1 MDRWSERWARLHIAF
16 FPVGALVVTWLLT
29 VPAGAWSWNN
39 RADLDLAGTLAPL
52 GAFAYGSITFV
63 IEWSVRMIFWALAQ
77 RKKDR
82 EKIAAAARAEE
93 RERIVREM
101 AKRGIE
107 IPPEVLA
114 VPAER
119 E

>member
-1 MDRWSERWARLHIAF
+1 
-16 FPVGALVVTWLLT
+16 
-29 VPAGAWSWNN
+29 
-39 RADLDLAGTLAPL
+39 
-52 GAFAYGSITFV
+52 
-63 IEWSVRMIFWALAQ
+63 MIFWALAQ

-82 EKIAAAARAEE
+82 EKIKAEGRAEE
-93 RERIVREM
+93 RDRIVREM

>member
-1 MDRWSERWARLHIAF
+1 M
-16 FPVGALVVTWLLT
+16 
-29 VPAGAWSWNN
+29 
-39 RADLDLAGTLAPL
+39 AGTLAPL

-101 AKRGIE
+101 AKRGVE

-114 VPAER
+114 GQAER

>member
-1 MDRWSERWARLHIAF
+1 MAF

-29 VPAGAWSWNN
+29 LPAGAWRWNN
-39 RADLDLAGTLAPL
+39 RADLDMAGTLSPL
-52 GAFAYGSITFV
+52 GAFAYGSLVFV
-63 IEWSVRMIFWALAQ
+63 VEWSVRMIFWALAQ

-82 EKIAAAARAEE
+82 EKIKAEGRAEE

-107 IPPEVLA
+107 VPPEILA
-114 VPAER
+114 VHAER

>member
-1 MDRWSERWARLHIAF
+1 
-16 FPVGALVVTWLLT
+16 
-29 VPAGAWSWNN
+29 
-39 RADLDLAGTLAPL
+39 
-52 GAFAYGSITFV
+52 
-63 IEWSVRMIFWALAQ
+63 MIFWALAQ

-82 EKIAAAARAEE
+82 EKIREQIRQEVQAEE